1 MKVGEVEDGWRGGG
15 GHHHHYHHH
24 HHHQH
29 DNHHHHQVVTVDD
42 EGEEE
47 EETSDDDLQVA
58 IKIFFLFIHI
68 HHEIMFVAEISN
80 CLLRFPPQLV
90 EEHLAILDICH
101 HHHHHHHHHQYHHH
115 HHHQVVEEHLAP
127 ALSEN
132 NPLNLPPR
140 LQVFLANRF
149 MVCFYF
155 TVQKLMNSHNHSVTD
170 Q

>member
-1 MKVGEVEDGWRGGG
+1 MAGEAE
-15 GHHHHYHHH
+15 
-24 HHHQH
+24 
-29 DNHHHHQVVTVDD
+29 VVTVDD

-47 EETSDDDLQVA
+47 EETSDDDL
-58 IKIFFLFIHI
+58 
-68 HHEIMFVAEISN
+68 
-80 CLLRFPPQLV
+80 
-90 EEHLAILDICH
+90 
-101 HHHHHHHHHQYHHH
+101 
-115 HHHQVVEEHLAP
+115 QVVEEHLAP